1 MLKKVKVVN
10 PASAYFGKIGEVIGV
25 PAPPGLSEEEKIK
38 QRMKEYEAK
47 VDEYYLVRFPDG
59 QILNFGAWEL
69 IPVD

>member
-10 PASAYFGKIGEVIGV
+10 PDSGCFEKIGEIIGV
-25 PAPPGLSEEEKIK
+25 PSPHGLSEEEKIK